1 MPAHLSSSS
10 KANMKSQVWQWC
22 GLSNEAFGYL
32 LCSRLCFLSPQ
43 VVFCMDRA
51 LEFAPACH
59 RFKIL
64 KAECLALLGRYPEAQ
79 SVAR

>member
-1 MPAHLSSSS
+1 MNLTLECNRLSDV
-10 KANMKSQVWQWC
+10 AVVVI
-22 GLSNEAFGYL
+22 
-32 LCSRLCFLSPQ
+32 Q

-51 LEFAPACH
+51 LALASACH
-59 RFKIL
+59 RFKII